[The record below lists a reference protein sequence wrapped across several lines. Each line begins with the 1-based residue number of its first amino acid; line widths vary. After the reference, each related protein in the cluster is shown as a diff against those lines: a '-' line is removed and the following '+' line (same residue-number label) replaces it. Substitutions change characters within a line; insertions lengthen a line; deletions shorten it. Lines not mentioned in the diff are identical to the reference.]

1 MIKAI
6 IYRLLKRIEKEGLRE
21 LKIKWLTTWRTD
33 NKGKSGKRKRADGR
47 HEVEHADGRRFDN
60 DLPVPK
66 RLSLS
71 FVFATLRGGIFYFL
85 SFYK

>member
-6 IYRLLKRIEKEGLRE
+6 IYRLLKRLEKEGLSE
-21 LKIKWLTTWRTD
+21 LKNNRLAAWRTD
-33 NKGKSGKRKRADGR
+33 NKGKSGKRKHADGR
-47 HEVEHADGRRFDN
+47 QEVEHADGRRFDN

-71 FVFATLRGGIFYFL
+71 FFTTLRGGIFYFL
-85 SFYK
+85 SFFL